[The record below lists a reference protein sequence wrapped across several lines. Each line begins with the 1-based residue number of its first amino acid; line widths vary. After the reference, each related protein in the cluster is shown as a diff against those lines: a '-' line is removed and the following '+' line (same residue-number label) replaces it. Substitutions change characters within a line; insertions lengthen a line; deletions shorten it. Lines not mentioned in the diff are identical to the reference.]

1 MDTALAL
8 RRAADAGQLPPP
20 SEVGALLRQSP
31 LVSRLTAS
39 FEPKPTYA
47 VWRLVALAEI
57 PGTGQLPYT
66 QALLRYIEQNMVCEW
81 GFSLDGTAGYFLP
94 CYGAML
100 LEAYCKLGL
109 AHRAAAQNT
118 LARLKR
124 YQRLERGTPTLW
136 EGKGIQKYGGCLKST
151 PCFIGVAKSVK
162 AAAHYCHATAHA
174 DKEAEAF
181 VERGMA
187 YILQHRLYQRLSSK
201 EPINGHILDIAFPA
215 SYQLNIVELLEL
227 CLLTGRLGHP
237 ACADALAYVNSKRG
251 PGGFWKTT
259 HSYRGPGYVLFDPR
273 GKPAEWAGHIL
284 SRCL

>member
-8 RRAADAGQLPPP
+8 RMAADTGHLPLPG
-20 SEVGALLRQSP
+20 EVSALLHQSP

-39 FEPKPTYA
+39 FTPKPTYA
-47 VWRLVALAEI
+47 VWRLIALAEI
-57 PGTGQLPYT
+57 PGAGQLPYT
-66 QALLRYIEQNMVCEW
+66 QALLRYIERNMVCEW
-81 GFSLDGTAGYFLP
+81 GFSLDGMAGYFLP

-118 LARLKR
+118 LAWLKR
-124 YQRLERGTPTLW
+124 HQRLERGTPTVW
-136 EGKGIQKYGGCLKST
+136 QGKGVQKYGGCLKDT

-162 AAAHYCHATAHA
+162 AVAHYCRATAHT
-174 DKEAEAF
+174 DKEAAAF

-187 YILQHRLYQRLSSK
+187 YILQHRLYQRLSTGA
-201 EPINGHILDIAFPA
+201 PINSHILDIAFPA

-227 CLLTGRLGHP
+227 CLLTGCLGHP
-237 ACADALAYVNSKRG
+237 ACADALRYVQSVRS

-259 HSYRGPGYVLFDPR
+259 HSYKGPGYLLFDPR

-284 SRCL
+284 NRCL